1 MSASMANT
9 PIRVGINGFG
19 RIGRNFFRAVQA
31 SQAPIEIVAVND
43 LGNIKTMAH
52 LLKYDSVLG
61 ILPNDIKPVDDGIS
75 IDGKV
80 LKVLQQRDPKD
91 LPWAALGV
99 DVVIESTGFF
109 TDRDK
114 AAAHLDAGA
123 PIVIVSAPSAGADA
137 TFVYGV
143 NHKDFDRSKHKVVSN
158 ASCTTNCFVPM
169 VKVLDD
175 AFGVENGLMTT
186 IHAYTG
192 DQQLVDGPHSDLRRA
207 RGAAINIIPTGTG
220 AARATS
226 LVLEAM
232 KGKLDGTSLRVPVP
246 TGSITDFVAV
256 LKSSPTKDE
265 INAAFKKAADGP
277 LKGVLEYTDAP
288 IVSSD
293 VVTNPHSCVFD
304 SDLTMTMGNLVKV
317 LGWYDNEWGYSNRL
331 VDLIKHI
338 GYSK

>member
-1 MSASMANT
+1 MT
-9 PIRVGINGFG
+9 IRVGINGFG
-19 RIGRNFFRAVQA
+19 RIGRNFYRAIKQTG
-31 SQAPIEIVAVND
+31 QDIEIVAVND
-43 LGNIKTMAH
+43 LGSLKTMAH

-61 ILPNDIKPVDDGIS
+61 VLPNTIFATDDGIS
-75 IDGKV
+75 IDGKI
-80 LKVLQQRDPKD
+80 LKVLSKRDPKD
-91 LPWAALGV
+91 LGWGDLGV
-99 DVVIESTGFF
+99 DLVIESTGFF

-114 AAAHLDAGA
+114 ASAHLEAGA
-123 PIVIVSAPSAGADA
+123 PCVIISAPATNADA

-143 NHKDFDRSKHKVVSN
+143 NHQDFDPKNHKVVSN

-192 DQQLVDGPHSDLRRA
+192 DQSLVDGPHSDLRRA
-207 RGAAINIIPTGTG
+207 RAAAINIIPTSTG

-226 LVLEAM
+226 LVMQSM

-246 TGSITDFVAV
+246 TGSITDLVAN
-256 LKSSPTKDE
+256 LKKPASVAE
-265 INAAFKKAADGP
+265 INSAFKAAATGP
-277 LKGVLEYTDAP
+277 LKNILEYCTDP

-293 VVTNPHSCVFD
+293 VVTNSHSCVFD
-304 SDLTMTMGNLVKV
+304 SDLTMSMGPLVKV

-331 VDLIKHI
+331 VDITAFI
-338 GYSK
+338 GAALKR